1 MSVQDEKN
9 TLLSKRNTLIA
20 RYKQKIK
27 LLEKELEV
35 EVQTIERQIDNLNF
49 REREDRVR
57 KGRNAQET

>member
-9 TLLSKRNTLIA
+9 ALLSKKNTLIA

-35 EVQTIERQIDNLNF
+35 ELQTIERQIDNLNF

-57 KGRNAQET
+57 KVRNAQET

>member
-9 TLLSKRNTLIA
+9 ALLSKKNTLIA

-57 KGRNAQET
+57 KVRNAQET

>member
-9 TLLSKRNTLIA
+9 TLLSKKNTLIA

>member
-9 TLLSKRNTLIA
+9 ALLSKKNTLIA

-27 LLEKELEV
+27 FLEKELEV
-35 EVQTIERQIDNLNF
+35 ELQTIERQVDNLNF

-57 KGRNAQET
+57 KVRNAQET

>member
-35 EVQTIERQIDNLNF
+35 KVQTIERQIDNLNF

>member
-1 MSVQDEKN
+1 MSGQDEKH
-9 TLLSKRNTLIA
+9 TLLSKKNTLIA

>member
-9 TLLSKRNTLIA
+9 ALLSKKNTLIA

-35 EVQTIERQIDNLNF
+35 ELQTIERQVDNLNF

-57 KGRNAQET
+57 KVRNAQET